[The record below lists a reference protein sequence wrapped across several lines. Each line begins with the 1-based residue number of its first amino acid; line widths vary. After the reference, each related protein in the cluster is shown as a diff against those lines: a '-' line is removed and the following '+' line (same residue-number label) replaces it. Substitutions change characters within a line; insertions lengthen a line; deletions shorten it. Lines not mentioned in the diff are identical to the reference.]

1 MAKFRG
7 EDPFVQ
13 VYAANEDTIIHI
25 GQLIY
30 TNNGDQ
36 SALKQAHEGVMMT
49 LMQFRSLMFH
59 FQALNDQFTKSSK
72 MRLNSPC
79 DTNLSKLMRNE
90 SD

>member
-36 SALKQAHEGVMMT
+36 SALKQANEGVMMT

-59 FQALNDQFTKSSK
+59 LQALNAQ
-72 MRLNSPC
+72 L
-79 DTNLSKLMRNE
+79 
-90 SD
+90 